1 MYSGSETGL
10 ASPILLGLRRFFNLF
25 KIVIF
30 IFQALV
36 ERQTN
41 DNEIV
46 NLFNQLWLQ
55 IYRHVISYC
64 CLLGVEYVGPM
75 YQQLP
80 ESERFPVPEN
90 NEIGPHL
97 NLLIKL
103 MNLLVSAYQS

>member
-1 MYSGSETGL
+1 M
-10 ASPILLGLRRFFNLF
+10 
-25 KIVIF
+25 IF
-30 IFQALV
+30 IFLFQALI